1 MIYLIAGGYWLILWA
16 LAPPNASSELKLNY
30 PELPA
35 IDYVRQQFLELLSG
49 VSDDSAGLVA
59 GLTIGERGA
68 ISETL
73 SLQMKQLSLT
83 HLVAVSGANLAI
95 VMGVVYLLAAKLGLS
110 RNLRFCLAL
119 VVMAAYVLL
128 VGPESSVIRA
138 ATMAVFVMVGLW
150 IGRGTNPLAA
160 LSLAIIFLLSI
171 DPGLAVDVGFGLS
184 ALATAGL
191 LLLAPKLYQ
200 VLESRMPALLA
211 IGVAATVSAQLYTL
225 PIILYLQPSLPL
237 YSVLANLLVEPLV
250 APITILGLLAVITI
264 WLPPLSSLI
273 SFVASIGSNWIVVVA
288 TNLAPMPFVRLHFVE
303 GPAGVL
309 LATLF
314 VVAISF
320 FFSSRRPKLRT
331 ASGISMTAIVAIAG
345 SWIATD
351 LVRSERFAGD
361 WEVFFCDVGQGDAAL
376 VRSAGQTMLIDLGP
390 DSDEL
395 KSCLEK
401 AKVSSI
407 DIVLLSHFDADH
419 VGGLWALSGVPVGE
433 VRVSGFQDDRPL
445 VDLTKEVAE
454 QKGLALKRTYEGMT
468 GSLGAISWHILAP
481 SATAREATD
490 SNDASLVVLIEG
502 GEYSLL
508 FLGDLGQSGQERLL
522 RRHPKLLSELASRT
536 LVTKVA
542 HHGSADQSG
551 DLYRAIDSE
560 ILIFSV
566 GRNDYGHPADS
577 ALRLAWP
584 SGAKVLRTD
593 LLGHIALSYTSELR
607 YRYSGKLTA

>member
-1 MIYLIAGGYWLILWA
+1 MIYLIAGGYWFLLWA
-16 LAPPNASSELKLNY
+16 FAPPKASSQLKLGY

-35 IDYVRQQFLELLSG
+35 IDHVRHRFLELLSG
-49 VSDDSAGLVA
+49 VSEDAAGLVA

-73 SLQMKQLSLT
+73 SIQMKQLSLT

-95 VMGVVYLLAAKLGLS
+95 VMGVIYLLAARLGLS
-110 RNLRFCLAL
+110 RNLRFGLAL

-160 LSLAIIFLLSI
+160 LSLAIIFLLSV
-171 DPGLAVDVGFGLS
+171 DPGLAVDIGFGLS

-200 VLESRMPALLA
+200 ALAGKMPKLLA

-225 PIILYLQPSLPL
+225 PIILYLQPSLPV

-250 APITILGLLAVITI
+250 APITILGLLSVVTI

-309 LATLF
+309 LASLF

-320 FFSSRRPKLRT
+320 FFTSRRPKLRS
-331 ASGISMTAIVAIAG
+331 AAGFSMTAIIAIAG
-345 SWIATD
+345 SWVASD
-351 LVRSERFAGD
+351 LVRSESFAGE
-361 WEVFFCDVGQGDAAL
+361 WEVLFCDVGQGDAAL
-376 VRSAGQTMLIDLGP
+376 IQSLGQTMLIDLGP
-390 DSDEL
+390 EPDDL
-395 KSCLEK
+395 RSCLNK

-407 DIVLLSHFDADH
+407 DLVLLSHFDADH
-419 VGGLWALSGVPVGE
+419 VGGVRALSEVPVRE
-433 VRVSGFQDDRPL
+433 IRVSGFQDERPL
-445 VDLTKEVAE
+445 VDLAAEVAAR
-454 QKGLALKRTYEGMT
+454 KGLLLTRTFEGMT
-468 GSLGAISWHILAP
+468 GSLGAFSWQILAP

-490 SNDASLVVLIEG
+490 SNDASLVALIEN
-502 GEYSLL
+502 EDFSIL
-508 FLGDLGQSGQERLL
+508 FLGDMGQKGQERLI
-522 RRHPKLLSELASRT
+522 RRHPLLLSELATRT
-536 LVTKVA
+536 LITKVA
-542 HHGSADQSG
+542 HHGSADQSA
-551 DLYRAIDSE
+551 DFYRLIDSE
-560 ILIFSV
+560 FLIFSV
-566 GRNDYGHPADS
+566 GTNDYGHPSDT

-584 SGAKVLRTD
+584 NGAKVLRTD
-593 LLGHIALSYTSELR
+593 RLGYIALNFASELR
-607 YRYSGKLTA
+607 YRFSGKLTA